1 MTYAKAAI
9 FHRGNA
15 ITIMRARSNFNR
27 AITRGFI
34 RLFLPADAILH
45 TSPCYLFSALYLQRF
60 VQSASTGMVAS
71 EKEYRKS
78 ENHNYKIDSNKHI
91 GMSSNFHESVHNPI
105 DIIIIVVVEIKYLFK
120 M

>member
-34 RLFLPADAILH
+34 RLILPADAILH
-45 TSPCYLFSALYLQRF
+45 TSPRYLFSALYLQRF
-60 VQSASTGMVAS
+60 VQFASAEMAVSG
-71 EKEYRKS
+71 KEYGKS
-78 ENHNYKIDSNKHI
+78 KVHYYKIDFNKH
-91 GMSSNFHESVHNPI
+91 GN
-105 DIIIIVVVEIKYLFK
+105 IIKFS
-120 M
+120 

>member
-45 TSPCYLFSALYLQRF
+45 TTPRYLFFALYLQQF
-60 VQSASTGMVAS
+60 VQSAPAGMLVS
-71 EKEYRKS
+71 EKEYGEKGK
-78 ENHNYKIDSNKHI
+78 ENYD
-91 GMSSNFHESVHNPI
+91 
-105 DIIIIVVVEIKYLFK
+105 
-120 M
+120 